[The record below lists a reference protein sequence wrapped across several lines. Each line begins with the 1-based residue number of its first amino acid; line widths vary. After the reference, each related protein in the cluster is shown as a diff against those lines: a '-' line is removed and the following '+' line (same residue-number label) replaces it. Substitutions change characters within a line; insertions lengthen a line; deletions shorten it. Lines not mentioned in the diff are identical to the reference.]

1 MNEDDDSRYDYE
13 LARFVFD
20 LRKEDPV
27 RMIVRAQAHIDY
39 ALRQFVLANAP
50 SPKHVGQQELTFEG
64 IVRLALVLGL
74 NSDIKPALNA
84 LSALQTKFARNIDME
99 FGSQEADNFYSVLGP
114 TLKGIL
120 SEVYGEFRLAE
131 NLGHFKRQPPATRL
145 VWFLVGI
152 WSAIYSDRKNGPISR
167 ECPATEFPFGYV
179 EDIEQRRSN
188 FFRLL
193 EAGDDFELVVRGH
206 SYLDHELREFVKA
219 AAGQLVAVRLEDYDY
234 AGSLRLALILGLD
247 ATLET
252 GLSAVGVLR
261 NRFAH
266 RYDAELTE
274 ADAKNVY
281 ERLDADRRADAQ
293 QAWATTFQKHPHS
306 GRLANLLNAKPRD
319 LVAASMA
326 MLFGGVL
333 LQQLKRR
340 TATLRCAARE
350 CSPADVGNN
359 KK

>member
-1 MNEDDDSRYDYE
+1 
-13 LARFVFD
+13 
-20 LRKEDPV
+20 
-27 RMIVRAQAHIDY
+27 
-39 ALRQFVLANAP
+39 
-50 SPKHVGQQELTFEG
+50 
-64 IVRLALVLGL
+64 
-74 NSDIKPALNA
+74 
-84 LSALQTKFARNIDME
+84 
-99 FGSQEADNFYSVLGP
+99 
-114 TLKGIL
+114 
-120 SEVYGEFRLAE
+120 
-131 NLGHFKRQPPATRL
+131 
-145 VWFLVGI
+145 
-152 WSAIYSDRKNGPISR
+152 
-167 ECPATEFPFGYV
+167 
-179 EDIEQRRSN
+179 
-188 FFRLL
+188 
-193 EAGDDFELVVRGH
+193 
-206 SYLDHELREFVKA
+206 
-219 AAGQLVAVRLEDYDY
+219 VRLEDYDY